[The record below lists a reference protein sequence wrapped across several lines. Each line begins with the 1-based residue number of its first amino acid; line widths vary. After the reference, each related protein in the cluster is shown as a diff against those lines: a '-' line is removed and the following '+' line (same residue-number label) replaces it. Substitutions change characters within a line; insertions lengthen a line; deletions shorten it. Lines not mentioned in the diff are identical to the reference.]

1 MAAIKRIVAAG
12 AFAALTLSL
21 ATGNASAE
29 DYSKVEG
36 YIHSFNNN
44 VSVYS
49 GVFALKKDVDLDTS
63 VYFKYN
69 IDLISPD
76 TGGGDGGGGG
86 GDDDEGEDDAL
97 IKSSGFRRIRA
108 SSAVSSAGGSSA
120 TDTRHALTLGA
131 SRNFNNIIG
140 QRPTWITAR
149 NPITGRSPRPLR
161 SKDFFEKNTTLTL
174 GYSRNMDTVSGRFME
189 SAEQDRRQLFA
200 GVTQVLPVHH
210 SADGVFEERVLRLP
224 VRGHKACAG

>member
-1 MAAIKRIVAAG
+1 MKPWEREYLADPIMQSDYNKEKKSVREHFLGTREGAWAFRREREAAVAAIKRIVAAG

-161 SKDFFEKNTTLTL
+161 SKTSSRRTL
-174 GYSRNMDTVSGRFME
+174 
-189 SAEQDRRQLFA
+189 
-200 GVTQVLPVHH
+200 P
-210 SADGVFEERVLRLP
+210 LRS
-224 VRGHKACAG
+224 VIRGTWTP